1 MPWRATVAVPRPRME
16 GHWMRVQSPAHR
28 PRVQNFI
35 SGWKDT
41 HRLKVQLHQQI
52 ETFHPESQDC
62 TLYRE
67 MMKET
72 KLEAQSLSNHNLTQ
86 WIPTR

>member
-1 MPWRATVAVPRPRME
+1 MPLSKKKGCLIDKHAF
-16 GHWMRVQSPAHR
+16 Q
-28 PRVQNFI
+28 
-35 SGWKDT
+35 K
-41 HRLKVQLHQQI
+41 KVQLQQQI
-52 ETFHPESQDC
+52 ETFHRESQDC

-86 WIPTR
+86 WIPTK

>member
-1 MPWRATVAVPRPRME
+1 ME

-35 SGWKDT
+35 SVVECT
-41 HRLKVQLHQQI
+41 HRLKVQLQQQI
-52 ETFHPESQDC
+52 DTFHPESQDC
-62 TLYRE
+62 TLKRE

>member
-1 MPWRATVAVPRPRME
+1 MK
-16 GHWMRVQSPAHR
+16 G
-28 PRVQNFI
+28 
-35 SGWKDT
+35 T

>member
-1 MPWRATVAVPRPRME
+1 
-16 GHWMRVQSPAHR
+16 MRVQSPALR
-28 PRVQNFI
+28 PWMQSFI
-35 SGWKDT
+35 SVMEWT
-41 HRLKVQLHQQI
+41 HRLKVPIYQQI
-52 ETFHPESQDC
+52 ETHHPESQDC